1 MNLIRLHSYIF
12 SVFFHVKSLNS
23 QYILWCEILY
33 FSTLEFWRRSSKC
46 LLIPVE
52 CVCYNLIII
61 AVNICF
67 SVSTSGIM
75 MLGLGATDS
84 GKGNIQ
90 YHRQHWED
98 EDDEIL
104 TSFQDILVIKIV
116 SPLSVVCCGPAT
128 IQDRF
133 KWKVLCQY
141 WWSIGIHVSPPI
153 LTFLHYVYNPPI
165 IYSSCFWSLSPH
177 NNMKVTP
184 SLYKAYQFLA
194 TFAQMIKPFCAQLC
208 RSDANYWPNSENLYS
223 LHLSGAVINIS
234 LRHHASGQ

>member
-1 MNLIRLHSYIF
+1 MSPTCQLISLSWIWSACIHRFSQFSFMSSHSI
-12 SVFFHVKSLNS
+12 
-23 QYILWCEILY
+23 QYCENEILY

-116 SPLSVVCCGPAT
+116 SPLSIVCCGPAT
-128 IQDRF
+128 VQDRF

-165 IYSSCFWSLSPH
+165 YNLLQLSLI
-177 NNMKVTP
+177 
-184 SLYKAYQFLA
+184 
-194 TFAQMIKPFCAQLC
+194 MILGRAMIDDSRL
-208 RSDANYWPNSENLYS
+208 LTM
-223 LHLSGAVINIS
+223 
-234 LRHHASGQ
+234 